1 MSSSEYYANIFFII
15 NKRRRQVPASVEH
28 LLFPIDNFLKFVIIN
43 ILDFYNEVIMS
54 KKYAFL
60 FPGQGAQAP
69 GMAKDIAESFPAAKK
84 VIDDVSAITGL
95 DMSKLLWESTQEDL
109 SRSDN
114 SQIAITAASL
124 ATMAALKEKGI
135 EPSSAMGFSLGEFPA
150 LYAAGVLSFEDVV
163 KVVRQR
169 GLIMQKVCEEI
180 AAKNEGRAPG
190 MTAVLGLSPDKVKE
204 IVEPIEDAYA
214 ANMNSVKQTV
224 VSGTFD
230 ALDKVEA
237 AAKEAGARRAVR
249 LKVAGPFHS
258 PLMQAAAV
266 EFEKFL
272 ADVKFNDP
280 KIHLFS
286 NVIGGKVID
295 GDQAKKAAV
304 LHLTH
309 PVLWTDEEACLAGV
323 IKEDGIENS
332 AVLEVGPGKVLAGLW
347 SQTEF
352 GAGIA
357 ATPVNTAETI
367 NTL

>member
-1 MSSSEYYANIFFII
+1 
-15 NKRRRQVPASVEH
+15 
-28 LLFPIDNFLKFVIIN
+28 
-43 ILDFYNEVIMS
+43 MS

-69 GMAKDIAESFPAAKK
+69 GMAKDIAESSPAAKK
-84 VIDDVSAITGL
+84 VIDDISAITGL
-95 DMSKLLWESTQEDL
+95 DMAKLLWESTPEDL
-109 SRSDN
+109 ARSDN

-150 LYAAGVLSFEDVV
+150 LYAAGVLSFEDVI

-169 GLIMQKVCEEI
+169 GIIMQKVCEEI
-180 AAKNEGRAPG
+180 AAKSEGHAPG
-190 MTAVLGLSPDKVKE
+190 MTAVLGLSQDLVKAL
-204 IVEPIEDAYA
+204 VEPIEDAYA
-214 ANMNSVKQTV
+214 ANMNSDKQTV

-237 AAKEAGARRAVR
+237 AAKDAGARRAVR

-258 PLMQAAAV
+258 PLMQDAAV

-280 KIHLFS
+280 KINLFS
-286 NVIGGKVID
+286 NVTGGKVLD

-332 AVLEVGPGKVLAGLW
+332 AVLEVGPGKVLSGLW

-367 NTL
+367 SNL

>member
-1 MSSSEYYANIFFII
+1 
-15 NKRRRQVPASVEH
+15 
-28 LLFPIDNFLKFVIIN
+28 
-43 ILDFYNEVIMS
+43 MS

-69 GMAKDIAESFPAAKK
+69 GMAKDIAESSAAAKK
-84 VIDDVSAITGL
+84 VIDDISAITGL
-95 DMSKLLWESTQEDL
+95 DMAKLLWESTPEDL
-109 SRSDN
+109 ARSDN

-150 LYAAGVLSFEDVV
+150 LYAAGVLSFEDVI

-169 GLIMQKVCEEI
+169 GIIMQKVCEEI
-180 AAKNEGRAPG
+180 AARNEGHAP
-190 MTAVLGLSPDKVKE
+190 LGLTPDQVKAL
-204 IVEPIEDAYA
+204 VEPIEDAYA
-214 ANMNSVKQTV
+214 ANMNSDKQTV

-237 AAKEAGARRAVR
+237 AAKDAGARRAVR

-258 PLMQAAAV
+258 PLMQDAAV

-280 KIHLFS
+280 KINLFS
-286 NVIGGKVID
+286 NVTGGKVLD

-332 AVLEVGPGKVLAGLW
+332 AVLEVGPGKVLTGLW
-347 SQTEF
+347 GQTEF
-352 GAGIA
+352 GAEIA

-367 NTL
+367 STL

>member
-1 MSSSEYYANIFFII
+1 
-15 NKRRRQVPASVEH
+15 
-28 LLFPIDNFLKFVIIN
+28 
-43 ILDFYNEVIMS
+43 MS

-286 NVIGGKVID
+286 NVTGGKVID

-357 ATPVNTAETI
+357 ATPVNTTETI
-367 NTL
+367 NT